1 MIKKNTLTF
10 IILLVLSAPL
20 FAQMTPRQIYQKN
33 SDSVVLIIAKN
44 SDGSRSKGTGFVIDE
59 SKVLTNAH
67 VVLEEGNKI
76 PEQIRIFL
84 KKDNINDEATKTY
97 RKGRSAKIIRYDSD
111 LDLALLQVKRIKS
124 IESIGIADS
133 NEVMV
138 GDPVLAIGHPESGG
152 LWSLTSGRIGAV
164 IKNQSGI
171 KGKHVFQT
179 ETSLN
184 RGNSGG
190 PLINGNGE
198 MIGVNTNISRVS
210 KDGLAITGINF
221 AVQSNVV
228 KDWLQ
233 RGGISISKTTPR
245 VEEKTS
251 AGIKKVQKEK
261 KEEAKPKKQTPQM
274 ESLPDN
280 QLLTPARPFN
290 DKDLFSLFEDE
301 KNDEFDQIMES
312 QMDEMDKMM
321 DDAFDKF

>member
-1 MIKKNTLTF
+1 MIKKIT
-10 IILLVLSAPL
+10 ILLTVLFLISGTL
-20 FAQMTPRQIYQKN
+20 KAQMTPRQIYQKN
-33 SDSVVLIIAKN
+33 SDSVVLIITTN
-44 SDGSRSKGTGFVIDE
+44 PDGTKSKGTGSVIDE

-67 VVLEEGNKI
+67 VVLEEGGKMPQNI
-76 PEQIRIFL
+76 LIFL
-84 KKDNINDEATKTY
+84 KKDNINDESKHKY
-97 RKGRSAKIIRYDSD
+97 KKGRSAKVIRFDND
-111 LDLALLQVKRIKS
+111 LDLALLEVNGIKS
-124 IESIGIADS
+124 IPPVGLADS
-133 NEVMV
+133 DEVMV

-152 LWSLTSGRIGAV
+152 LWSLTSGRIGSV

-190 PLINGNGE
+190 PLLNGNAD
-198 MIGVNTNISRVS
+198 MVGVNTNIARVS
-210 KDGLAITGINF
+210 DDGLAITGINF

-233 RGGISISKTTPR
+233 RGGFSISKAPPKDQNKTT
-245 VEEKTS
+245 
-251 AGIKKVQKEK
+251 AGIKKVEKEK
-261 KEEAKPKKQTPQM
+261 EKPNLKKQTPQM

-280 QLLTPARPFN
+280 QLLTPPRPFS
-290 DKDLFSLFEDE
+290 DDDLFSLFEDE